1 MGFVLSFTPA
11 FICHRGAHEYGNL
24 LLFATLLEKEG
35 LAERE
40 REIENKEGE
49 KCLQWS

>member
-11 FICHRGAHEYGNL
+11 FICHRGSHEYGNR
-24 LLFATLLEKEG
+24 LLFATLMEKEG

-40 REIENKEGE
+40 RERENKEGE
-49 KCLQWS
+49 KYLQWS